1 MMKQLKKEQ
10 IWIMILFGIL
20 LLVISIP
27 VPQQE
32 KGEKKEVPVQKVEVQ
47 GENLEEQ
54 LEEILQKM
62 NGVGRTEVLIT
73 YKDQGRVVV
82 EKDETISE
90 EVVEESDSSGG
101 NRKTTR
107 IERGDETIYAE
118 NELPYVIQT
127 MMPAVEGVLV
137 VAEGGGNEAIKK
149 KIEGIIVALFGLETH
164 KISIMKMEVTK

>member
-1 MMKQLKKEQ
+1 MMKKLKKEQ
-10 IWIMILFGIL
+10 ILIMILFGIL

-32 KGEKKEVPVQKVEVQ
+32 TAEKNEIPAKKVEVQ

-62 NGVGRTEVLIT
+62 NGVGRVEVLIT

-82 EKDETISE
+82 EKDETVSE

-107 IERGDETIYAE
+107 IERGGETIYAE
-118 NELPYVIQT
+118 DESPYVIQT
-127 MMPAVEGVLV
+127 MLPAVEGILV

-149 KIEGIIVALFGLETH
+149 KIEGTIVALFGLETH
-164 KISIMKMEVTK
+164 KISIMKMEVTE